1 MRHTATLPEEDN
13 RLDALDVAH
22 MFKALHD
29 IPALTVALVEGSA
42 IGAGAGLVAA
52 CDMAIA
58 TADAQFAYPEVRLGM
73 SAAVLSPYVIEAI
86 GARAA
91 RRLFATGATFDA
103 AEALR
108 LGLITELAA
117 DGDALNAVQDRLA
130 TDILA
135 CAPGAIGEAKRLVRD
150 QAGREID
157 RSLIEDS
164 ARRYARACVAP
175 EAQEGLDAFLNRRKP
190 NWAV

>member
-1 MRHTATLPEEDN
+1 MT
-13 RLDALDVAH
+13 
-22 MFKALHD
+22 
-29 IPALTVALVEGSA
+29 
-42 IGAGAGLVAA
+42 
-52 CDMAIA
+52 
-58 TADAQFAYPEVRLGM
+58 
-73 SAAVLSPYVIEAI
+73 AAVLSPYLIEAV

-91 RRLFATGATFDA
+91 RRLLATGATFDA

-108 LGLITELAA
+108 LGLIAEVVA

-130 TDILA
+130 TDIMA

-164 ARRYARACVAP
+164 ARRYARACVSP
-175 EAQEGLDAFLNRRKP
+175 EGQEGLDAVVNHRKP
-190 NWAV
+190 SWAL

>member
-1 MRHTATLPEEDN
+1 M
-13 RLDALDVAH
+13 AH

-42 IGAGAGLVAA
+42 LGVGAGLVAA

-58 TADAQFAYPEVRLGM
+58 TGDAQFAYPEVRLGL
-73 SAAVLSPYVIEAI
+73 SAAVVSPYVIEAV
-86 GARAA
+86 GVRAA

-108 LGLITELAA
+108 LGLIAEVVA

-130 TDILA
+130 SDILA
-135 CAPGAIGEAKRLVRD
+135 CAPGALAEAKRLVRD

-157 RSLIEDS
+157 RSLIEES
-164 ARRYARACVAP
+164 ARRHARACVSP
-175 EAQEGLDAFLNRRKP
+175 EGQEGLDAVLNGRKP
-190 NWAV
+190 NWAL